1 MPWLPN
7 CHCFLSCFSDSK
19 AAPETLTCQILQH
32 FLTEPVAHVGFCSSP
47 NFFSLQVY
55 TASLF
60 LFAFALFFSVL
71 LQMKKLS
78 SGEVKGF
85 VENHATSESAHGSV
99 CVRRC
104 VCAVGGV
111 E

>member
-1 MPWLPN
+1 MFKVVYVSTSESVYPVQWNLVRDGGSGIHR
-7 CHCFLSCFSDSK
+7 CHVSRQ
-19 AAPETLTCQILQH
+19 AYVIIL
-32 FLTEPVAHVGFCSSP
+32 
-47 NFFSLQVY
+47 
-55 TASLF
+55 
-60 LFAFALFFSVL
+60 L

-78 SGEVKGF
+78 PGEVKGF

-99 CVRRC
+99 CARRC